1 MADGDAD
8 VPLVGRIAGG
18 DADALGE
25 FYDRWAASVHSAVL
39 AIVRERSDA
48 EDVVE
53 ETFWQA
59 WRQASRFD
67 PRRGT
72 VAAWILTI
80 ARSRAMDRSRSLVR
94 RRETGVDEAAE
105 LASALPDP
113 AEQAAASERRSAVA
127 AALLTLPD
135 PQREV
140 IEMAYFGGLSQTEI
154 AACIGQPLGT
164 VKTRARLAMQKLRDR
179 LTPLREV
186 AG

>member
-1 MADGDAD
+1 
-8 VPLVGRIAGG
+8 
-18 DADALGE
+18 
-25 FYDRWAASVHSAVL
+25 
-39 AIVRERSDA
+39 
-48 EDVVE
+48 
-53 ETFWQA
+53 
-59 WRQASRFD
+59 
-67 PRRGT
+67 
-72 VAAWILTI
+72 
-80 ARSRAMDRSRSLVR
+80 MDRSRSLGR

-113 AEQAAASERRSAVA
+113 SEQAVASERRSAVA

-179 LTPLREV
+179 LMPLREV